1 MKIKTSST
9 VLPLILTFA
18 APASPPGLLAQQEQ
32 APYVGEQ
39 ENWYLAKEWSVP
51 QPPNSSTGAHGVA
64 YRKDPDTGKELIYF
78 CNGGYGSSRIS
89 IYGMDGTPDSNVT
102 DLYDAYDVAVD
113 ANGSYYVAEQRRVSA
128 YAPNGTLLWRS
139 GKNANSGNGSQGT
152 GDGEFY
158 RPQGITIGPSSDLFV
173 ADRSNHRIQVLDRAT
188 GAFKRKF
195 GAQGSAP
202 GQFQYPVD
210 LAFLP
215 DGRLVVGDNSYLYF
229 FKADGAFLSRKQT
242 NGTTYL
248 SVRRD
253 GKILT
258 SGINEH
264 RPNYLRDGEGE
275 NIVYLDFIWG
285 YRTVWTPNGDIIQGL
300 YDDDQAKIRIWKR
313 AYRTKG
319 LPAPNVI
326 PQPVVRAVA
335 QRPGT
340 NILDIDFEILDSDDA
355 TATAGI
361 IAAVDG
367 KFDDLAKWI
376 LPTAWA
382 EGTESKIG
390 TPIAT
395 NQIHRVSWYV
405 KGDWTEQTGNLKF
418 GVLCKDARRAKPVD
432 LHFLEL
438 QLGEGA
444 LTISR
449 SPVKDKDM
457 VNYFM
462 YLLATGAAS
471 VKLEYGEIKD
481 AAGDALVS
489 KESGSSSLEV
499 SSLGRQVFMQAI
511 GHRWAKVAE
520 TSLAR
525 EAATPGTVNQWEA
538 SNPVKPRN
546 LPNKVN
552 EYGFDVGN
560 HGARA
565 WWVVKASS
573 LPIPDFTATA
583 FDHNGSENDRFGYSL
598 ATSGSRIVTVG
609 SQDSNTKSVY
619 LYEVNESTG
628 AIQAKGA
635 IRPSHLGDFSQSFG
649 SASTS
654 LSMDGDL
661 LAVGAP
667 EAYVNDQ
674 SFSGAVWLFDL
685 SGSSPAQLNRVTAS
699 DGTQSDSFGSSVD
712 LKGNLLVVGARGDDP
727 NGIGDAGAAY
737 VFRRETDGSVTELAK
752 LTDADAKQSNQFG
765 SAVAA
770 GDGIVAV
777 GSPYADIELDGT
789 NYNDMGAVF
798 LYKVDANGQVAQ
810 SAKLLLPS
818 VPSSNYLHYAQ
829 FGYAQFGN
837 ALDVSGNFLV
847 VGSQGLTIT
856 SPVWKSNAG
865 AVHLYALKADGT
877 AELTATILSPT
888 PKHQNRGRFGSSV
901 AMDGDRLVVGATGED
916 SESGSSS
923 GVAYVYKVS
932 ADGKPTLLD
941 RLVHPNGKAGDRL
954 GQAVGVSGRNVL
966 VGAPDFDLAG
976 ERWNAG
982 SVVLFRSSR

>member
-1 MKIKTSST
+1 MKTKTSHYLLPI
-9 VLPLILTFA
+9 VLGFA

-51 QPPNSSTGAHGVA
+51 QGKYWGGAYGVA

-78 CNGGYGSSRIS
+78 CNGRSSSSRLS

-102 DLYDAYDVAVD
+102 GLYDAYDVAVD
-113 ANGSYYVAEQRRVSA
+113 ANGSYYVAERYQVSA
-128 YAPNGTLLWRS
+128 YAPNGTLLWRTGKKNYAGDNAPPGS
-139 GKNANSGNGSQGT
+139 GSKGT
-152 GDGEFY
+152 GDGEFN
-158 RPQGITIGPSSDLFV
+158 QLKGITIGPSGDLFV
-173 ADRSNHRIQVLDRAT
+173 ADTENHRIQVLDRAT

-202 GQFQYPVD
+202 GQFQYPSD

-215 DGRLVVGDNSYLYF
+215 DGRLVVGDNGYLYF

-242 NGTTYL
+242 DGTTYL

-253 GKILT
+253 GKILA
-258 SGINEH
+258 
-264 RPNYLRDGEGE
+264 RNYLRDGEGE
-275 NIVYLDFIWG
+275 KIVELPFISST
-285 YRTVWTPNGDIIQGL
+285 RTVWTPNGDVIQGL
-300 YDDDQAKIRIWKR
+300 YDDDQLKIRIWKR

-395 NQIHRVSWYV
+395 NQLHRVSWYV

-457 VNYFM
+457 VNYFT

-481 AAGDALVS
+481 ASGGVLVS
-489 KESGSSSLEV
+489 KESSSLEV

-546 LPNKVN
+546 LPDKVN

-573 LPIPDFTATA
+573 LTTPDFTATA
-583 FDHNGSENDRFGYSL
+583 FDHNGSENDRFGHIL

-609 SQDSNTKSVY
+609 SEDSETKSVY
-619 LYEVNESTG
+619 LYEFNESTG

-635 IRPSHLGDFSQSFG
+635 IRPSNLDNSSQYFG
-649 SASTS
+649 HYEYTS

-661 LAVGAP
+661 LAVGAMG
-667 EAYVNDQ
+667 AYVNDQ
-674 SFSGAVWLFDL
+674 YGVGATWLFDL
-685 SGSSPAQLNRVTAS
+685 SGSSPAQLNRITAS
-699 DGTQSDSFGSSVD
+699 DGTQSDQFGSSVD
-712 LKGNLLVVGARGDDP
+712 LKGNLLVVGAKGDAP
-727 NGIGDAGAAY
+727 NGISSAGAAY

-752 LTDADAKQSNQFG
+752 LTDADAKAADYFG

-777 GSPYADIELDGT
+777 GSPGADAKVNGIDEDV
-789 NYNDMGAVF
+789 GAVF

-810 SAKLLLPS
+810 SAKLLPSYGYLPGA
-818 VPSSNYLHYAQ
+818 H
-829 FGYAQFGN
+829 FGN
-837 ALDVSGNFLV
+837 ALDMSGNFLA
-847 VGSQGLTIT
+847 VGSYRTYFPNTGWGVGT
-856 SPVWKSNAG
+856 
-865 AVHLYALKADGT
+865 VHLYALKADGT

-888 PKHQNRGRFGSSV
+888 PKSYGHFGWSV
-901 AMDGDRLVVGATGED
+901 TMDGDRLVVGATGED
-916 SESGSSS
+916 SESGSGS

-941 RLVHPNGKAGDRL
+941 RLLHPNGKAQDRL
-954 GQAVGVSGRNVL
+954 GQAVGVSGRNVV